1 MENIFLNSP
10 ELQEAFKADIMEFV
24 TNHATVQTDLN
35 VNPSLDIQHHD
46 RNNVPAELPAR
57 LNLGS
62 HKELCI
68 WLSDEI
74 WRSYKAKGGSKK
86 RGQLI
91 YGEEE
96 FRPEDWPEYFL
107 PWSSMKSGLSKMGT
121 YYRNCRLKNMEQID
135 FLKEAIKRRLS
146 RFHLDPEVH
155 VTKAFTVEMA
165 NRRVK
170 H

>member
-1 MENIFLNSP
+1 MNQAFSYPGGRSRVQVLLFLDHHVSKLSWKIFFLNST

-91 YGEEE
+91 YGAEE
-96 FRPEDWPEYFL
+96 FRAE
-107 PWSSMKSGLSKMGT
+107 
-121 YYRNCRLKNMEQID
+121 
-135 FLKEAIKRRLS
+135 
-146 RFHLDPEVH
+146 
-155 VTKAFTVEMA
+155 
-165 NRRVK
+165 
-170 H
+170 